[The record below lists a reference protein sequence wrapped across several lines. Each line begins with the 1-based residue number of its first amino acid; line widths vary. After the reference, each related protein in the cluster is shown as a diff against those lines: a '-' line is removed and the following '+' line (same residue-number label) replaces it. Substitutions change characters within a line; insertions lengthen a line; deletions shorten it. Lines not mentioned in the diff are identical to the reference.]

1 MPEADMSYRDL
12 PPVPPVEK
20 PEAFRQTLLR
30 YFEHCPRSGY
40 LSLRTPE
47 TSAFPLDRGTAL
59 HLVAER
65 LMRDLIAQGEERYA
79 EAGATEL
86 SEMTGALVDEVLDEH
101 PELSLRHIDA
111 DAVRAMAYHLAV
123 GADVSPGSVLG
134 IEREFATELE
144 GEQVTA
150 TVDLV
155 YEIDQDTLGIDDY
168 KSSLG
173 VPAQEEFS
181 SHFYAFQLRFYAWIA
196 MTTEMGSYSQVR
208 ARCVFP
214 RYLDDDGKIRTRELV
229 MDKQR
234 VLEFGRD
241 LARLMRRVQAGF
253 EDLYELEAGGDVGPL
268 RQKPLG
274 QKWPAVPGDHCV
286 YCPAEVDCPIP
297 ARYRRWQGAIQKPE
311 HAAEALEWAEVM
323 GRRVSKTKEEAR
335 AFIEKTGPLGA
346 GGSVWDLIVSTTN
359 ALKKRKGRSDWEGMA
374 EAVANGTFNREDWV
388 KPQTATRLKRFSRV
402 EWEKLNGTGWG
413 DE

>member
-1 MPEADMSYRDL
+1 MGYRDL

-40 LSLRTPE
+40 LALRTPE
-47 TSAFPLDRGTAL
+47 TSSFALDRGTAV

-65 LMRDLIAQGEERYA
+65 LMRDLIEQEEPRYS
-79 EAGATEL
+79 EGGATEL
-86 SEMTGALVDEVLDEH
+86 SEMTGALVDEILDDH
-101 PELSLRHIDA
+101 PELALRNVDA
-111 DAVRAMAYHLAV
+111 DAVRAMAYHLAI
-123 GADVSPGSVLG
+123 GTDVDPGSVLG
-134 IEREFATELE
+134 LEREFRARVE
-144 GEQVTA
+144 GEGVTA
-150 TVDLV
+150 TVDLL
-155 YEIDQDTLGIDDY
+155 YEIDSETLGIDDY

-196 MTTEMGSYSQVR
+196 MTTEMGSYSRVR

-214 RYLDDDGKIRTRELV
+214 RYLDEDGKIRVREFV

-241 LARLMRRVQAGF
+241 LARLVRQTQARF
-253 EDLYELEAGGDVGPL
+253 EDSYVLEVTGVGDAGGVVGP
-268 RQKPLG
+268 PG

-323 GRRVSKTKEEAR
+323 GARVTLTKKEAR
-335 AFIEKTGPLGA
+335 AFIEKEGPLGA
-346 GGSVWDLIVSTTN
+346 GGSVWDLVVSTTN
-359 ALKKRKGRSDWEGMA
+359 ALRKRGGRSDWEGMA

-388 KPQTATRLKRFSRV
+388 RPTTSTRLKRFKRS
-402 EWEKLNGTGWG
+402 EWEREHATGWEG
-413 DE
+413 E

>member
-1 MPEADMSYRDL
+1 MSYRDL
-12 PPVPPVEK
+12 PPVPPVGK
-20 PEAFRQTLLR
+20 PDAFRQTLLR
-30 YFEHCPRSGY
+30 HFEHCMRSGY
-40 LSLRTPE
+40 LALTTPE
-47 TSAFPLDRGTAL
+47 TPAFQLDRGTAV
-59 HLVAER
+59 HIVAYR
-65 LMRDLIAQGEERYA
+65 LMRDLIEGEEEEY
-79 EAGATEL
+79 GKATDTQL

-101 PELSLRHIDA
+101 TELELRHVDA
-111 DAVRAMAYHLAV
+111 DAVRAMAYHLAI
-123 GADVSPGSVLG
+123 GNDVSPSQVLG
-134 IEREFATELE
+134 LEREFEAEVE
-144 GEQVTA
+144 GEKVTA
-150 TVDLV
+150 TVDLL
-155 YEIDQDTLGIDDY
+155 YEIDSETLGIDDY

-253 EDLYELEAGGDVGPL
+253 EDAYPVSTGEEGQPPTE
-268 RQKPLG
+268 Q

-323 GRRVSKTKEEAR
+323 GNRVSATKREAR

-346 GGSVWDLIVSTTN
+346 GGTVWDLIVSTTN
-359 ALKKRKGRSDWEGMA
+359 ALRKKKGRSDWEGMA

-388 KPQTATRLKRFSRV
+388 TPQTSTRLKRFKRA
-402 EWEKLNGTGWG
+402 EWERENATGWG